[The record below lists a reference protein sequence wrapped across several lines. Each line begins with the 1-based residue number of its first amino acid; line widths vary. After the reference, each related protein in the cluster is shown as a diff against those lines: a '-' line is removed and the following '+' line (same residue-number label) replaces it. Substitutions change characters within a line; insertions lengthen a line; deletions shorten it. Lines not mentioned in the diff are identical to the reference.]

1 MICDADLLLPSQ
13 KLLSRGSSRVHWR
26 HTARASHC
34 CTNFTRSGPAIF
46 ILDFTD
52 SCTESLNCMK
62 TYSNGYRETFAFVYI
77 LLFLWDGLSDK
88 YLATQVNSNDAI
100 GKMIV

>member
-1 MICDADLLLPSQ
+1 
-13 KLLSRGSSRVHWR
+13 
-26 HTARASHC
+26 
-34 CTNFTRSGPAIF
+34 
-46 ILDFTD
+46 
-52 SCTESLNCMK
+52 MK